1 MASVGDGLQSEA
13 TATSTQ
19 VTLAIDRRHTM
30 RQMDLGQVET
40 LARKHGIQFLLQ
52 FGSSVTGR
60 LHARSDLD
68 LAVLVEHMPPSFSAQ
83 ADLRCDLQAL
93 APDCEVDVAV
103 DG

>member
-1 MASVGDGLQSEA
+1 
-13 TATSTQ
+13 
-19 VTLAIDRRHTM
+19 
-30 RQMDLGQVET
+30 MDLRQVEP
-40 LARKHGIQFLLQ
+40 LALKHGIQLLLQ

-60 LHARSDLD
+60 THPRSDLD
-68 LAVLVEHMPPSFSAQ
+68 LAVLVKQMPPSFSAQ